1 MNSIKLMSAALAAMT
16 LVAGCSAVSGGRC
29 KSCQSNYVPQQY
41 YGTQTPYADDS
52 YSTQGGA
59 APMLTPL
66 PAPVPPAEISTPIPP
81 PPTGAS
87 RPSAVQRIGHS
98 TTNIFRS
105 ANDNVRAMFHR
116 N

>member
-1 MNSIKLMSAALAAMT
+1 MKSLKLMTAALAAMT

-29 KSCQSNYVPQQY
+29 KSCQSNYVPQY
-41 YGTQTPYADDS
+41 YGAQAPYGDDS
-52 YSTQGGA
+52 YSVPGGA

-66 PAPVPPAEISTPIPP
+66 PAPIPPAESGAPIPP

-98 TTNIFRS
+98 TTNFFRS
-105 ANDNVRAMFHR
+105 ANENVRAMFHR
-116 N
+116 